1 MPMLKGKVCLVTGAG
16 NGIGRGIAL
25 RFAQEGASV
34 GVLDIQAAACQN
46 VADEIKQ
53 VGSQAIALPANV
65 TRADD
70 VSQAV
75 KRLTDAFG
83 LPTVLVHN
91 AAVMPTGTIDQTSET
106 DWDRAYAVNVKGA
119 YLTSREII
127 PLMRKAGGGSIVLM
141 ASITG
146 VNGLPGL
153 AAYSGTKGALISLAR
168 AMAIDHARENIRVNS
183 VSPGTID
190 SPMLHAVVAEAPN
203 PEQTRRAFDEVQP
216 RGRVGT
222 IDEVVNVFVF
232 LASDQASYVSGANVS
247 VDGGMSVKSEQP
259 RL

>member
-1 MPMLKGKVCLVTGAG
+1 MWLGGCISIRGGRSMPMLKGKVCLVTGAG

-53 VGSQAIALPANV
+53 AGSQAIALPANV
-65 TRADD
+65 TRADE

-91 AAVMPTGTIDQTSET
+91 PAVMPTGTIDQTSEA

-119 YLTSREII
+119 Y
-127 PLMRKAGGGSIVLM
+127 
-141 ASITG
+141 
-146 VNGLPGL
+146 
-153 AAYSGTKGALISLAR
+153 
-168 AMAIDHARENIRVNS
+168 
-183 VSPGTID
+183 
-190 SPMLHAVVAEAPN
+190 
-203 PEQTRRAFDEVQP
+203 
-216 RGRVGT
+216 
-222 IDEVVNVFVF
+222 
-232 LASDQASYVSGANVS
+232 
-247 VDGGMSVKSEQP
+247 
-259 RL
+259 